1 MKGIEVFR
9 WGVPAAG
16 FLAYV
21 KWGGVSLALAFAGLL
36 LAVVSGL
43 IHWHRTNPQ
52 GFFGYVRVLT
62 LMFLL
67 FPAIGLTLFGA
78 SSGLLGLAA
87 ALPILALAIWTT
99 RWAFRG
105 VARAPMEGLPSMA
118 SQNLFGANALT
129 DSIQDNNRR
138 SQTRGALLHTQA
150 ENLDLVRRN
159 GELEAEKT
167 ALQRR
172 VEYLERQ
179 AAMPPDPFADSIPQ
193 SRS

>member
-1 MKGIEVFR
+1 MKGIELIR

-43 IHWHRTNPQ
+43 IHWYRTNPQ
-52 GFFGYVRVLT
+52 GFFRSVRVLT
-62 LMFLL
+62 VIFLL
-67 FPAIGLTLFGA
+67 LPAIGLTLLGA
-78 SSGLLGLAA
+78 SSGLLGLAG
-87 ALPILALAIWTT
+87 ALPILALAIWAT
-99 RWAFRG
+99 RWSFGG
-105 VARAPMEGLPSMA
+105 VARSPVDGLPSMA
-118 SQNLFGANALT
+118 SQNLFAANAFSE
-129 DSIQDNNRR
+129 SIQDNNRR

-150 ENLDLVRRN
+150 ENLDLARRN
-159 GELEAEKT
+159 AELVAEK
-167 ALQRR
+167 AVLERR

-179 AAMPPDPFADSIPQ
+179 AAMPPDPFADPIPQ

>member
-1 MKGIEVFR
+1 MKGIELVR
-9 WGVPAAG
+9 WGAPAAG

-52 GFFGYVRVLT
+52 GFFRYVRVLT
-62 LMFLL
+62 VIFLL
-67 FPAIGLTLFGA
+67 LPAIGLTLLGA
-78 SSGLLGLAA
+78 SSGLLGFAA
-87 ALPILALAIWTT
+87 ALPILALAIWAT
-99 RWAFRG
+99 RRSFRG
-105 VARAPMEGLPSMA
+105 VARSPVEDLPSMA
-118 SQNLFGANALT
+118 SQNLFVANALS
-129 DSIQDNNRR
+129 DSIQNNNRR

-150 ENLDLVRRN
+150 ENLDLARRN
-159 GELEAEKT
+159 AELVAEK
-167 ALQRR
+167 AVLERR

-179 AAMPPDPFADSIPQ
+179 AAMPPDPFADPIPQ